1 MVTNEYW
8 MWGWIA
14 LAIIFMIA
22 ELFTS
27 GFFLF
32 CFGVGAG
39 VAAIF
44 AYWGLDPFLQIF
56 VFILASGIA
65 VLLTRPIARRLT
77 ERAPNFVGSDR
88 VLNRPGVVL
97 TEINPALGSGMVR
110 VDAEEW
116 RAVSEDGSVIPK
128 GTIIRVLRIDGT
140 RLIVR
145 PDPGQ
150 TPTKIDAH

>member
-1 MVTNEYW
+1 MVTDEFW

-39 VAAIF
+39 VAAF
-44 AYWGLDPFLQIF
+44 SAYLGLDPFLQIF

-65 VLLTRPIARRLT
+65 VLLTRPVARRLT
-77 ERAPNFVGSDR
+77 EHTPNFVAGDR

-116 RAVSEDGSVIPK
+116 RAISEDGSVIPK
-128 GTIIRVLRIDGT
+128 GAIVRVLRIDGT
-140 RLIVR
+140 RLVVR
-145 PDPGQ
+145 PDPGY
-150 TPTKIDAH
+150 TSVKN